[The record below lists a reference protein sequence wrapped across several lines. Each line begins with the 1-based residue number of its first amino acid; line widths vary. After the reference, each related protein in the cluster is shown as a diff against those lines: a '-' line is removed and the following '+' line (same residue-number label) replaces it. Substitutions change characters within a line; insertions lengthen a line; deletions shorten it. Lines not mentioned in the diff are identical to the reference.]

1 MCLKDPT
8 RAIFFKI
15 IGLIVVKYDECG
27 WFSESWRNL
36 VESWGKSCGNLGE
49 ILWRE
54 GVVVAVHIA
63 ASTLLPWPDYSL
75 RHFTFVSWSGTQD
88 VTNIFQILRLHKSH
102 LLNWLFALKGTNLF
116 TEAGDGG
123 VDQEEGHLAWEN
135 NSGIICIHPFLLP
148 VHLFCRF
155 AWDTEERLWRT
166 AWEVRVVPGDI
177 VKDGFCDE
185 SNLWPPFCWICNP
198 QRSKIRMKSN
208 INMRNL
214 LHAGVSPSCLLF
226 DVWIPPRTEEALT
239 PPHST
244 AALRQVPS
252 SIRFHMHQIFGNA
265 T

>member
-1 MCLKDPT
+1 MCVLHP
-8 RAIFFKI
+8 
-15 IGLIVVKYDECG
+15 V
-27 WFSESWRNL
+27 
-36 VESWGKSCGNLGE
+36 
-49 ILWRE
+49 
-54 GVVVAVHIA
+54 GVVVWCPSSVWDKPDACLWWHLMWRKSRGA
-63 ASTLLPWPDYSL
+63 KTASGG
-75 RHFTFVSWSGTQD
+75 SGTQE

-102 LLNWLFALKGTNLF
+102 LLNWLFALEGTNLF
-116 TEAGDGG
+116 REAGDGG

-185 SNLWPPFCWICNP
+185 SNLWPPFCWICNR

-214 LHAGVSPSCLLF
+214 LLQAAPKKNYH
-226 DVWIPPRTEEALT
+226 TLT
-239 PPHST
+239 WMWPGYMIILTWPE
-244 AALRQVPS
+244 
-252 SIRFHMHQIFGNA
+252 
-265 T
+265 